1 LGHTHRAE
9 ALAGEA
15 LGVARGVD
23 ALAHPSTAD
32 AYLALTFA
40 ALEQAQPNKAA
51 LYLHEATLRA
61 RANQRLQLLWV
72 CLVGRGLLQA
82 TAGRHDEATE
92 TILSATLELDSQPP
106 PVVAERLF
114 ALRSRMA
121 RLGGSPELAFRIAAE
136 WDDRSHGL
144 NFELALDAL
153 ALGDLDLAQ
162 KTHAGLPG
170 PAESSGPLALIEH
183 HLVSALLAEADGDN
197 EEARSHLCE
206 AMALGERHSLIEVF
220 VSTGPM
226 IVRLLSGLV
235 GEHQDFRGVILKRS
249 RESLVSSSARA
260 LTDPLTGREL
270 EILSYLP
277 SRLTNVEL
285 AHQCYVSVNTIKTH
299 MAHIFQKL
307 GATNRNDAI
316 GQARAIGLL

>member
-1 LGHTHRAE
+1 
-9 ALAGEA
+9 
-15 LGVARGVD
+15 VARGVD

-40 ALEQAQPNKAA
+40 ALEQAKPNKAA

-61 RANQRLQLLWV
+61 RANQRLQLMWV
-72 CLVGRGLLQA
+72 CLFGRALLQA
-82 TAGRHDEATE
+82 TKGLHDEASE
-92 TILSATLELDSQPP
+92 TILSATIELDSQPP
-106 PVVAERLF
+106 PVVADRLF
-114 ALRSRMA
+114 ALRSRML
-121 RLGGSPELAFRIAAE
+121 RLDGSPELAFRVAAE
-136 WDDRSHGL
+136 WDARSHFV
-144 NFELALDAL
+144 NFELAVDAL
-153 ALGDLDLAQ
+153 VLGDLDQAH
-162 KTHAGLPG
+162 KTGAALPG
-170 PAESSGPLALIEH
+170 PAESSGPLAWIEH
-183 HLVSALLAEADGDN
+183 HLVSAFLADAHGDN
-197 EEARSHLCE
+197 EDARSHLLE
-206 AMALGERHSLIEVF
+206 AMALGERHSLIQVF

-226 IVRLLSGLV
+226 IVQLLSGLV
-235 GEHQDFRGVILKRS
+235 GEHQEFRGVILKRS
-249 RESLVSSSARA
+249 SESLVSSSARA